1 MTAINIATMRSPG
14 HEATHVSRQVAL
26 PLLLQRREVDDMSGS
41 VRERTSTKRERIEL
55 QLDDRAS
62 IRQHRELGAFVRY
75 CVIRIERELGEPE
88 RWMVRIVPTGSGFR
102 STVSLEDGELALQ
115 SSGAGLDG
123 ALAVWDAL
131 CSLEQALREARARQS
146 MSVFGERFDHG

>member
-1 MTAINIATMRSPG
+1 MNHDDADSTIGQRTCPGWWHCHCLSNAPKVDNMSRS
-14 HEATHVSRQVAL
+14 S
-26 PLLLQRREVDDMSGS
+26 
-41 VRERTSTKRERIEL
+41 RERTERERIEL
-55 QLDDRAS
+55 QLDDHATV
-62 IRQHRELGAFVRY
+62 RQHRELGAFVRY

-88 RWMVRIVPTGSGFR
+88 RWMVRIVPSGSGFR
-102 STVSLEDGELALQ
+102 STVSIEDGELALQ

-146 MSVFGERFDHG
+146 AQGFAERFDHG